1 MRLVPLG
8 DSALLAELGSQPDDR
23 VAALVRRLFGGLV
36 ASPLRGVE
44 AIVPSF
50 TTVAVYFAPAAV
62 PGAGEPASLVAA
74 WIGRMWAKGGSRSA
88 LKPREVRLAVAYG
101 GEAGSDLDEVA
112 RCSGLTSA
120 EVIRLHAKGTYEVR
134 AVGFSPGF
142 PYLSGLPPALRTP
155 RRATPRVKVPAGSVA
170 IGGTQT
176 GVYPSA
182 SPGGWNLIGR
192 TARVLFDPSLS
203 SPALFRVG
211 DRVKFESI
219 AAAEYGRQLAAVHP
233 PATPAAQTHEP
244 AFTVLKAGLLT
255 TVQDLGRTGFQDV
268 GVSPGGAVDARALE
282 VANLLV
288 GNLPGEAGLECTLR
302 GPLLAVRKDSWV
314 AITGAPVAGLPWAR
328 PFLVRAGEKL
338 SLETLEQ
345 GCRAYLAVAGGIE
358 VPPVLGSRSTLVSA
372 GIGGFEGRAL
382 KPGDRLGVR
391 PSVAR
396 LRLAL
401 GWFAAPALAPRPQ
414 SEVTVRVIRG
424 PQADWFSREAWEE
437 FLTTSYRVNPLSD
450 RMGARLD
457 GSALR
462 LPVPRDMVSEA
473 VATGSVQVPPD
484 GQPIVLLAERQ
495 TIGGYPKIADII
507 SVDLGRVAQLRPGD
521 RIRFVQTDID
531 EARRQ
536 RRAAERAITWLH
548 QGIGQRE

>member
-1 MRLVPLG
+1 VP
-8 DSALLAELGSQPDDR
+8 
-23 VAALVRRLFGGLV
+23 
-36 ASPLRGVE
+36 
-44 AIVPSF
+44 
-50 TTVAVYFAPAAV
+50 T
-62 PGAGEPASLVAA
+62 
-74 WIGRMWAKGGSRSA
+74 
-88 LKPREVRLAVAYG
+88 
-101 GEAGSDLDEVA
+101 
-112 RCSGLTSA
+112 
-120 EVIRLHAKGTYEVR
+120 
-134 AVGFSPGF
+134 
-142 PYLSGLPPALRTP
+142 
-155 RRATPRVKVPAGSVA
+155 
-170 IGGTQT
+170 
-176 GVYPSA
+176 
-182 SPGGWNLIGR
+182 
-192 TARVLFDPSLS
+192 
-203 SPALFRVG
+203 
-211 DRVKFESI
+211 
-219 AAAEYGRQLAAVHP
+219 
-233 PATPAAQTHEP
+233 
-244 AFTVLKAGLLT
+244 
-255 TVQDLGRTGFQDV
+255 
-268 GVSPGGAVDARALE
+268 
-282 VANLLV
+282 
-288 GNLPGEAGLECTLR
+288 
-302 GPLLAVRKDSWV
+302 
-314 AITGAPVAGLPWAR
+314 
-328 PFLVRAGEKL
+328 
-338 SLETLEQ
+338 
-345 GCRAYLAVAGGIE
+345 
-358 VPPVLGSRSTLVSA
+358 VLGSRSTLVSA

-396 LRLAL
+396 LRLAP

-414 SEVTVRVIRG
+414 SEVTLRVIRG

-521 RIRFVQTDID
+521 RVRFVQTDID